1 MRECT
6 QSRHH
11 DAGRQDTRLHQSSRT
26 RTCRRNQPISATI
39 RPCVQVEACGPI
51 TVTHNHGGMVPQQRK
66 TGHITREATTLKKVQ
81 GLTSRIRASGPA
93 STWRIYRRR
102 ICKCQSESTCHVTQH
117 IVSDQAPPDRRRAT
131 VTRGQAHKSAT
142 RAVKLNLTHSIDSSY
157 VSG

>member
-66 TGHITREATTLKKVQ
+66 TGHITREATTKRCLASLPEFEHLDGRPRGVSTGVEFVNVKAKVPVM
-81 GLTSRIRASGPA
+81 SHSISSAIRLPQTGGE
-93 STWRIYRRR
+93 RRLR
-102 ICKCQSESTCHVTQH
+102 EARH
-117 IVSDQAPPDRRRAT
+117 
-131 VTRGQAHKSAT
+131 TRTAT
-142 RAVKLNLTHSIDSSY
+142 RAVKLKRTHSIGSSY